1 MMKILVILS
10 FLLCWSFVSP
20 NPHHEK
26 SNDKSV
32 GESNHIN
39 DGSDTPTLAGEE
51 YSNEASSGKDWRDLF
66 NFLNLLNHK
75 VCLNPNINRNAIN
88 NK

>member
-1 MMKILVILS
+1 MNISVILS

-39 DGSDTPTLAGEE
+39 DGSDTLTLGKE
-51 YSNEASSGKDWRDLF
+51 YSDEPSSGKDWGGDFF
-66 NFLNLLNHK
+66 NFLNFFNHK
-75 VCLNPNINRNAIN
+75 VCLNINKILIEIL
-88 NK
+88 